1 MENQEQEQQALSHF
15 RETKN
20 KYGQIVYVPV
30 VDVRD
35 GLAER
40 ALAMQILKNT
50 NRSKY
55 INYTEYH
62 VSKKKPNPAL

>member
-62 VSKKKPNPAL
+62 VSKKNQKSL